1 MVRPLG
7 STAFV
12 PPTRLH
18 HPDFH
23 TPEPA
28 PHNDA
33 PAPQGPVAWAPE
45 EAAGTSNHRWLPV
58 LLPPLIALLTLGL
71 TFLYWQSEEKNTRAK
86 REQNFEVAADQ
97 IAYNLKDRMATY
109 EVVLRGVKGYFE
121 GSERIDRAEFQAYV
135 SALQLQATRPGLQG
149 VSLILQFPGNALT
162 AHLEDMR
169 QRGFEQYAVRPPGE
183 RALMAPI
190 THIEPLEGPNLKA
203 LGFDV
208 LTLPPAKEAL
218 DRARDTA
225 ALALSGRLT
234 LMQNAAPGLV
244 MYMAL

>member
-1 MVRPLG
+1 MGARRGGGHQQPPL
-7 STAFV
+7 
-12 PPTRLH
+12 
-18 HPDFH
+18 
-23 TPEPA
+23 
-28 PHNDA
+28 
-33 PAPQGPVAWAPE
+33 VAVGA
-45 EAAGTSNHRWLPV
+45 
-58 LLPPLIALLTLGL
+58 PPLIALLTLGL

-97 IAYNLKDRMATY
+97 IAYNRKDRMATY

-149 VSLILQFPGNALT
+149 VSLILRFPGNALT

-169 QRGFEQYAVRPPGE
+169 QRGCDQYAVRPPGE

-208 LTLPPAKEAL
+208 LTLPPAKEHWTGPATPE
-218 DRARDTA
+218 RWRC
-225 ALALSGRLT
+225 
-234 LMQNAAPGLV
+234 PGG
-244 MYMAL
+244 